1 MTRSSDFHQTV
12 YMLAAGIGPDDVR
25 SALFFFS
32 VFGPGLMIDVP
43 CHRFWPV
50 NLGKWILHNVFQSF
64 IREREQAHVW
74 RYGIPADDLP
84 LSPDVAAA
92 SASLVPTITT

>member
-50 NLGKWILHNVFQSF
+50 NLGKWI
-64 IREREQAHVW
+64 REFHPRTRTGSRLALVRW
-74 RYGIPADDLP
+74 RDGIPTDDLP
-84 LSPDVAAA
+84 LSPDIAAA